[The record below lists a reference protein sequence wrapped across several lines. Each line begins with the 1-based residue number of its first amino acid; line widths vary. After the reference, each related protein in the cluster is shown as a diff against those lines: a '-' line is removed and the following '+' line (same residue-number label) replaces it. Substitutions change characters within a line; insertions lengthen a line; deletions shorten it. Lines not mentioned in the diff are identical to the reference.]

1 MVEERLTTFPTCCN
15 TENPNYRPCEP
26 KAGFRNP
33 VRSIGIILPQLSGIV
48 VLHPAGRTRGLVLFS
63 VSAAA
68 GSPSG
73 THPLK
78 LERYREGSRVRGCA
92 REPFGDTSVKI
103 GTIQRRRP
111 AAPGSPS
118 GTHPL
123 KLERYREGPRVRGC
137 AREPFGDPSVK
148 IGTSRSKISNWRYVE
163 PNVSKMAGTAAT
175 TQFVP

>member
-1 MVEERLTTFPTCCN
+1 MQALVEERLTTFPTCCN

-78 LERYREGSRVRGCA
+78 LERYREGSRTRVSQDTVPSLPSHPSPLPRLVPKLVQKSFG
-92 REPFGDTSVKI
+92 EPCMVM
-103 GTIQRRRP
+103 RP
-111 AAPGSPS
+111 
-118 GTHPL
+118 
-123 KLERYREGPRVRGC
+123 GPRSPTGVMSNPMYRKWL
-137 AREPFGDPSVK
+137 ARLQQPNSYLEPK
-148 IGTSRSKISNWRYVE
+148 
-163 PNVSKMAGTAAT
+163 
-175 TQFVP
+175 